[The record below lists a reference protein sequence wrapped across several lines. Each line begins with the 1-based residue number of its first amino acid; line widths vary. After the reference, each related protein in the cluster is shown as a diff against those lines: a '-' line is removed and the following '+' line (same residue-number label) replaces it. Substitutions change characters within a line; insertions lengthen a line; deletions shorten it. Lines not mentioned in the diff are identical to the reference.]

1 MFIEKKFFFGL
12 VSQNY
17 PVQGIEDMKFLVLL
31 FSKYNEHK
39 ISYLNENKCRAVIA
53 AMELLFPLANA
64 LLKMYSSIVRKIDLD
79 SSSWVKSIF
88 LLMGYVQRKNT
99 SSKVDIPNEAIR
111 KSKERC
117 VQWKNT
123 SSKVDIPDE
132 AIRKSNINFT
142 TILSPKMISVI
153 SLNLWKW
160 ISIQFI
166 FI

>member
-39 ISYLNENKCRAVIA
+39 MSYLNENKCRAVIA

-64 LLKMYSSIVRKIDLD
+64 LLKMYSNIVRKTDLD

-88 LLMGYVQRKNT
+88 LLMGYVQR
-99 SSKVDIPNEAIR
+99 R
-111 KSKERC
+111 
-117 VQWKNT
+117 NT

-132 AIRKSNINFT
+132 AIRKSNINFA
-142 TILSPKMISVI
+142 TILSPKMISII

-166 FI
+166 FIWFKAKNSWWLLKEVLM

>member
-1 MFIEKKFFFGL
+1 
-12 VSQNY
+12 
-17 PVQGIEDMKFLVLL
+17 MKFLVLL
-31 FSKYNEHK
+31 YSKYNEHK
-39 ISYLNENKCRAVIA
+39 ISYSNENKCRAVIA

-88 LLMGYVQRKNT
+88 LLMGYVQQKNT
-99 SSKVDIPNEAIR
+99 SSKVDIPNEPIR
-111 KSKERC
+111 KSKERY

-132 AIRKSNINFT
+132 AIRKSNINFA
-142 TILSPKMISVI
+142 TILSPKMISII

-166 FI
+166 FIWFKVKNSWWLLKAVLM

>member
-1 MFIEKKFFFGL
+1 
-12 VSQNY
+12 
-17 PVQGIEDMKFLVLL
+17 MKFSVLL

-88 LLMGYVQRKNT
+88 LLMGYVQQKNT
-99 SSKVDIPNEAIR
+99 SSKVDIPNEPIR
-111 KSKERC
+111 KSKERY

-132 AIRKSNINFT
+132 AIRKSNINFA
-142 TILSPKMISVI
+142 TILSPKMISII

-166 FI
+166 FIWFKVKNSWWLLKAVLM